1 MDHKSKEIYHK
12 IENFLEERKGRERRN
27 DEDEPPKAV
36 VKPVKSAGERR
47 KSRDRR
53 TGAE

>member
-12 IENFLEERKGRERRN
+12 IENYLEERKGRERR
-27 DEDEPPKAV
+27 DEDE
-36 VKPVKSAGERR
+36 KPVKVAKKPDERR

-53 TGAE
+53 SNAE